1 MKRFNAAAVC
11 TVIVLFIFS
20 GCVNVSEPDSNTT
33 DATETAQWQYSDALR
48 VFEVKPKTLS
58 VLISG
63 LPENRTVYLAKINP
77 TASVISKDYTRY
89 VRTVSG
95 LSGSLSASL
104 SRNAVSASGEVP
116 AAVFPGQQIRN
127 FVPPQTF
134 GGKES
139 FAAGSGMSAART
151 ITLGSTSSA
160 AVDYTVGAAKSVY
173 IDTDSKISSFARKR
187 AT

>member
-33 DATETAQWQYSDALR
+33 DATETAQWQYSDSLR
-48 VFEVKPKTLS
+48 VYEVKPETLS

-89 VRTVSG
+89 VRTVYN
-95 LSGSLSASL
+95 LL
-104 SRNAVSASGEVP
+104 
-116 AAVFPGQQIRN
+116 
-127 FVPPQTF
+127 
-134 GGKES
+134 K
-139 FAAGSGMSAART
+139 
-151 ITLGSTSSA
+151 
-160 AVDYTVGAAKSVY
+160 
-173 IDTDSKISSFARKR
+173 
-187 AT
+187 